1 MADDDL
7 TAPLGLAP
15 RKKGGAPMGRR
26 LIGGGILVV
35 GLAVVLVAWALL
47 VRDPGGEAPVA
58 VATVDAKPPAAK
70 TETTGAI
77 RSTASPAP
85 SSTASN
91 SPASLTEVAP
101 DGGLSDV
108 AGEVVIHDP
117 SAPGSIQLAVAPVDD
132 LVETGPYGPLP
143 RVGADGRRP
152 LDAYARP
159 YDAGPG
165 HPPRIA
171 IVVGGVGI
179 AEGGTEAA
187 IDLPGAVTLAF
198 APYGKDLARDLR
210 RARVAGHEIL
220 LQIPLEPYGY
230 PKNDPG
236 PKTLTLA
243 ATDGENLDRLHWFMS
258 RITTYV
264 GVVNYLG
271 ARFTGDADKL
281 KPVMDEIGSRGLL
294 YLDDGSSVQSRADQ
308 LAPGVV
314 PFGRADVV
322 LDPVTE
328 AAPIDARL
336 QQLVAIA
343 KERGY
348 AIGAAS
354 AFPVTIERVAAFA
367 KAAADRG
374 IDIVPVTALIQ
385 TGRT

>member
-1 MADDDL
+1 
-7 TAPLGLAP
+7 
-15 RKKGGAPMGRR
+15 
-26 LIGGGILVV
+26 
-35 GLAVVLVAWALL
+35 
-47 VRDPGGEAPVA
+47 
-58 VATVDAKPPAAK
+58 
-70 TETTGAI
+70 
-77 RSTASPAP
+77 
-85 SSTASN
+85 
-91 SPASLTEVAP
+91 
-101 DGGLSDV
+101 
-108 AGEVVIHDP
+108 
-117 SAPGSIQLAVAPVDD
+117 
-132 LVETGPYGPLP
+132 
-143 RVGADGRRP
+143 
-152 LDAYARP
+152 
-159 YDAGPG
+159 
-165 HPPRIA
+165 
-171 IVVGGVGI
+171 
-179 AEGGTEAA
+179 
-187 IDLPGAVTLAF
+187 
-198 APYGKDLARDLR
+198 
-210 RARVAGHEIL
+210 
-220 LQIPLEPYGY
+220 
-230 PKNDPG
+230 
-236 PKTLTLA
+236 
-243 ATDGENLDRLHWFMS
+243 MS

-322 LDPVTE
+322 LDPITE